1 MARIP
6 RKTQKIFSGSA
17 NGDQIAVFG
26 TMKTGT
32 PQYSGDIETL
42 QSAEY
47 EQGWSDAILN
57 DKAPYL
63 EEMNGVQYG
72 LSKQIAYLLQQGLA
86 NEYDTNTIYF
96 KGSTVA
102 VINNATVTYYRS
114 LTDNNQ
120 GNAVTDGVN
129 WTLDSISKIETYN
142 TNLTNAI
149 NTLNSQVV
157 KLTGNQTVA
166 GNKTFT
172 GTSTFSGQV
181 KVPNSATVGTPVT
194 TAAISKTGNGY
205 LKMGNGIIMQ
215 WGRIRMQTQKVLT
228 TITFPTAFSSTNYSF
243 SAVGEQYTSTDP
255 NYTDDLSFT
264 IHSISTSK
272 IGIYP
277 YDSGDN
283 SYQVYVRWLAIGY

>member
-26 TMKTGT
+26 SMKTGT
-32 PQYSGDIETL
+32 PQYSSDVETL

-72 LSKQIAYLLQQGLA
+72 LSSQIAYLLQQGIA
-86 NEYDTNTIYF
+86 NEYDPNTIYF

-102 VINNATVTYYRS
+102 VINNTTVTYYRS

-149 NTLNSQVV
+149 NTLSTQCA
-157 KLTGNQTVA
+157 KLANNQ
-166 GNKTFT
+166 TFT
-172 GTSTFSGQV
+172 GTNTFTGTV

-194 TAAISKTGNGY
+194 TAAISKTATTNTSAYVKFGNGLIIQW
-205 LKMGNGIIMQ
+205 LKFTQTSNAVKHTWKTPFTSGTSYVTVLSQINNGQDENIAVTA
-215 WGRIRMQTQKVLT
+215 QT
-228 TITFPTAFSSTNYSF
+228 ASN
-243 SAVGEQYTSTDP
+243 
-255 NYTDDLSFT
+255 FT
-264 IHSISTSK
+264 CDAESQERSK
-272 IGIYP
+272 GLYAI
-277 YDSGDN
+277 
-283 SYQVYVRWLAIGY
+283 AIGY